1 MPIGRLCPVFDR
13 HQLAMADGEAI
24 RLRWEN
30 EMKQVVDELQ
40 AIFKTSVR

>member
-1 MPIGRLCPVFDR
+1 
-13 HQLAMADGEAI
+13 MADGEAI